1 MCRIME
7 SCLSWDSAEAQV
19 AVLASCIISV
29 EEHSQKEMN
38 SIPKSKPK
46 IGGLDH
52 RTPDTT
58 PNSPRLAEVC
68 LDNPVLEKWIINR
81 PEKNSKQQNIQ
92 GH

>member
-46 IGGLDH
+46 IGRLDH
-52 RTPDTT
+52 RTPDIA
-58 PNSPRLAEVC
+58 LHH
-68 LDNPVLEKWIINR
+68 
-81 PEKNSKQQNIQ
+81 SKLT
-92 GH
+92 